1 MYLYQLLGLT
11 APEFIHLPLLLT
23 ADGRRLSKR
32 NADAGLDDLQPR
44 YTAEEIIGKLAYL
57 AGCNPTAEPRSA
69 ESLIG
74 EFDWNK
80 VPKEDIRIPE
90 GLF

>member
-1 MYLYQLLGLT
+1 MGLQ

-32 NADAGLDDLQPR
+32 NADAGLDELRDR
-44 YTAEEIIGKLAYL
+44 CSAEEIIGKLAYL
-57 AGCNPTAEPRSA
+57 AGLNPAAEPCSA
-69 ESLIG
+69 ESLVA
-74 EFDWNK
+74 EFDWDK
-80 VPKEDIRIPE
+80 VPKQDICIPA